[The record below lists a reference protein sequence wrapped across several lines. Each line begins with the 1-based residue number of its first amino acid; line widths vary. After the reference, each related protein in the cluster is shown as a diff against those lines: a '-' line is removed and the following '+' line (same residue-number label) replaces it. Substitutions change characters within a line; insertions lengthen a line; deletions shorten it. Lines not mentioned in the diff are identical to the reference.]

1 MREIAGMVRLATQI
15 LKMPED
21 HGVTMAWK
29 RVLSYMLGYNI
40 KEKQFYLYYALEGE
54 SATHQ
59 IFPTPQAFSALAD
72 MFRHEGP
79 INYNDAGDYF
89 VTGSEPVGESEQHP

>member
-1 MREIAGMVRLATQI
+1 
-15 LKMPED
+15 MPED

-29 RVLSYMLGYNI
+29 RVLSYMLGYGV
-40 KEKQFYLYYALEGE
+40 KEKQFYLYYTLEGE
-54 SATHQ
+54 TAAHQ
-59 IFPTPQAFSALAD
+59 IFPTPQAFIALAD

-89 VTGSEPVGESEQHP
+89 VTGSELVEKLEKNQ